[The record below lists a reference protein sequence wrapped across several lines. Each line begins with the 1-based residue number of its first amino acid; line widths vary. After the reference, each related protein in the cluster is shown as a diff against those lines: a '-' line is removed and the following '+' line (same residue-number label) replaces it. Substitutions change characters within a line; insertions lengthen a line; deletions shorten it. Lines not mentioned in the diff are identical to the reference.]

1 VEQPLIRSFRAAGR
15 RALFRAI
22 PPGRR
27 LPFEY
32 WLSRARGSIE
42 PELRYLH
49 LFGPHQ
55 GCAVDVGAH
64 RGHYAYRLSQLA
76 QTVVAFEINPEL
88 LVDLEAYNP
97 GNLRI
102 IPLGL
107 SSTSAEL
114 PLFIPICEDRPL
126 TGWASLN
133 PANLPGASSYLT
145 RLSRVTTLDSFDLD
159 NVTFVKIDVEGHE
172 LEVLRG
178 AEKTLARWR
187 PTLLVEVKSHNSAV
201 VDEFLTNRGYLRRN
215 LQDLIGIPG
224 SPENEI
230 FVAAGKVDA
239 HNEPEELPRRVPPRP

>member
-1 VEQPLIRSFRAAGR
+1 
-15 RALFRAI
+15 
-22 PPGRR
+22 

-32 WLSRARGSIE
+32 WLSRVRGSIE

-49 LFGPHQ
+49 LFCPHQ

-76 QTVVAFEINPEL
+76 RSVVAFEINPEL

-102 IPLGL
+102 VPVGL
-107 SSTSAEL
+107 SSTTAEL
-114 PLFIPICEDRPL
+114 PLFIPIRDDRPL

-145 RLSRVTTLDSFDLD
+145 RLARVTTLDSFDLD
-159 NVTFVKIDVEGHE
+159 HVTFVKIDVEGHE

-187 PTLLVEVKSHNSAV
+187 PMLLVEVKSQNSAAV
-201 VDEFLTNRGYLRRN
+201 EEFLTNKGYLRRN
-215 LQDLIGIPG
+215 LQDLIGVAG
-224 SPENEI
+224 SPENAI
-230 FVAAGKVDA
+230 FVAAGSTLTMNQA
-239 HNEPEELPRRVPPRP
+239 NP